1 MPEKTPAVK
10 NVIYLIPDGGGY
22 ALYDFADMVKKNGG
36 FDTEKYPN
44 KTPTNTD
51 ELTMKSYL
59 AGSMKTSPYTGGITD
74 SAAAG
79 TAMAT
84 GHKTINGYLGI
95 DYRGRP
101 KANLVEAAQ
110 SVGKSTGLVA
120 TYEWMHATP
129 GAFSAHATNRSDYFN
144 IYQQI
149 ENKGIDVVLGAG
161 YGAVSGYASI
171 QNAIDRGYKVV
182 SNKADLAK
190 VSPGEKI
197 WGNIADPSFP
207 YDINLSSN
215 QATLAE
221 MTQAAITSLSANEEG
236 FFLMVE
242 GSKVDTGGHANDA
255 VVTTSE
261 YLAFDAAFKVALDFA
276 KSRNDT
282 VIVCAPDH
290 DTGGMILKNNM
301 ASEVA
306 LVQKGTNPS
315 SVSWA
320 STNHTE
326 QNVGVWMYVPEGVS
340 VIDGL
345 NNILGDSTSTRT
357 DYVIDNTDI
366 APYVASLMDVDLAE
380 LTDELFVNVTDIGVY
395 MTATGRFRFNN
406 GDKYVYVNQSSYYK
420 DGKEISMGHKE
431 AIILDGKIYVPAEI
445 VDDEDWNYVT
455 EDSTGITGSGTAAD
469 PYIIDSA
476 YDFVEFTGNM
486 IAGNNYSGKYIRQ
499 EADIDLAGNI
509 DYTGVGSTS
518 TFSGIYNGNG
528 FTINL
533 GLTTDGDKCPFPYVT
548 GTIMNLGTTGY
559 ITCIGT
565 QLIGGIARSVRLGA
579 KIVNCYS
586 TATLSGYAA
595 GGISYTNYGTIS
607 NCHFG
612 GIIDCFIAGTPIAA
626 TTDSGQ
632 FSNCYYLSDCGASQG
647 SSEATQVS
655 EGTAASTLAEALNS
669 GRKAAAAAADISE
682 GSISYWHREDGS
694 LPVFFKPIPTV
705 SRVTVNPGTATVNKG
720 DGLQFSAVVEGEY
733 NPSQEVVWSLE
744 PQSSNPGTYIAE
756 DGYLIVAP
764 DEILSSFTILAK
776 SVQDGGVGGISRITV
791 GDEVI
796 TKPNG
801 SRARPYL
808 IEDEADFLNFT
819 YNVLAGTTY
828 KGVYFK
834 QTADLD
840 MAGFPGYHGLG
851 SASTFSGI
859 YNGNGHT
866 INLAINSDADQCL
879 FPYTDGIIMNLGT
892 TGSVSASTYAAGICR
907 SIRQG
912 GALINCWST
921 ATLTGSN
928 TGGIVWS
935 NYGTVANCYFGGTIS
950 KSGISYEVTQTMST
964 GVTFNTFYVGTDY
977 IYQKDVTE
985 ITDTQLKEG
994 LVSWL
999 NTSREKSAGLAG
1011 CLLSDIMMWVTVD
1024 GQGPRLRMPANE
1036 EGALIATALSDI
1048 EYKDGCITGII
1059 TLEQCPSDYTAYI
1072 ALYDHNSLLAVE
1084 QKHITD
1090 GTKAETFEIL
1100 YSISDD
1106 VSYTLKLLLWDK
1118 ELTPCAL
1125 PASASF

>member
-101 KANLVEAAQ
+101 KANLVEA
-110 SVGKSTGLVA
+110 
-120 TYEWMHATP
+120 
-129 GAFSAHATNRSDYFN
+129 
-144 IYQQI
+144 
-149 ENKGIDVVLGAG
+149 
-161 YGAVSGYASI
+161 
-171 QNAIDRGYKVV
+171 
-182 SNKADLAK
+182 
-190 VSPGEKI
+190 
-197 WGNIADPSFP
+197 
-207 YDINLSSN
+207 
-215 QATLAE
+215 
-221 MTQAAITSLSANEEG
+221 
-236 FFLMVE
+236 
-242 GSKVDTGGHANDA
+242 
-255 VVTTSE
+255 
-261 YLAFDAAFKVALDFA
+261 
-276 KSRNDT
+276 
-282 VIVCAPDH
+282 
-290 DTGGMILKNNM
+290 
-301 ASEVA
+301 
-306 LVQKGTNPS
+306 
-315 SVSWA
+315 
-320 STNHTE
+320 
-326 QNVGVWMYVPEGVS
+326 
-340 VIDGL
+340 
-345 NNILGDSTSTRT
+345 
-357 DYVIDNTDI
+357 
-366 APYVASLMDVDLAE
+366 
-380 LTDELFVNVTDIGVY
+380 
-395 MTATGRFRFNN
+395 
-406 GDKYVYVNQSSYYK
+406 
-420 DGKEISMGHKE
+420 
-431 AIILDGKIYVPAEI
+431 
-445 VDDEDWNYVT
+445 
-455 EDSTGITGSGTAAD
+455 
-469 PYIIDSA
+469 
-476 YDFVEFTGNM
+476 
-486 IAGNNYSGKYIRQ
+486 
-499 EADIDLAGNI
+499 
-509 DYTGVGSTS
+509 
-518 TFSGIYNGNG
+518 
-528 FTINL
+528 
-533 GLTTDGDKCPFPYVT
+533 
-548 GTIMNLGTTGY
+548 
-559 ITCIGT
+559 
-565 QLIGGIARSVRLGA
+565 
-579 KIVNCYS
+579 
-586 TATLSGYAA
+586 
-595 GGISYTNYGTIS
+595 
-607 NCHFG
+607 
-612 GIIDCFIAGTPIAA
+612 
-626 TTDSGQ
+626 
-632 FSNCYYLSDCGASQG
+632 
-647 SSEATQVS
+647 
-655 EGTAASTLAEALNS
+655 
-669 GRKAAAAAADISE
+669 
-682 GSISYWHREDGS
+682 
-694 LPVFFKPIPTV
+694 
-705 SRVTVNPGTATVNKG
+705 
-720 DGLQFSAVVEGEY
+720 
-733 NPSQEVVWSLE
+733 
-744 PQSSNPGTYIAE
+744 
-756 DGYLIVAP
+756 
-764 DEILSSFTILAK
+764 
-776 SVQDGGVGGISRITV
+776 
-791 GDEVI
+791 
-796 TKPNG
+796 
-801 SRARPYL
+801 
-808 IEDEADFLNFT
+808 
-819 YNVLAGTTY
+819 NVLAGTTY
-828 KGVYFK
+828 KGVYFR